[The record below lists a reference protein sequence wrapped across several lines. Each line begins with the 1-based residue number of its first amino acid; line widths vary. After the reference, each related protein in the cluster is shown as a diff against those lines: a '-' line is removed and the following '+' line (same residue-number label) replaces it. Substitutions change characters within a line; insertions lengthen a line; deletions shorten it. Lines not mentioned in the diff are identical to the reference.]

1 MIDFDKGKP
10 PHLDPFLYDFQS
22 RFWITYRSE
31 IPITP
36 EFPFSSDAGW
46 GCMIRSGQMLIAQ
59 AYACYFLGRDWLVTT
74 GDFPYLYWRILH
86 MFRDLDE
93 PSSPFSIQNIMKVG
107 ARLGV
112 SAGEWLSPTL
122 IGDILCCLMTKLKRF
137 DIGFYVCRSG
147 TLPKDDFCAYALAT
161 GVWKPT
167 IVYIPVRLGLST
179 INPIYAPQILKTLS
193 WRQSLGI
200 VGGKPKASCYFIGY
214 QEESVFYLDPHV
226 IQSSLG
232 EDSEVH
238 ETYHCRRP
246 LQMHVLR
253 MDPCMGLGF
262 FCPTLQDFEELCD
275 NIEQICEKKGHEIIS
290 LCQSLPSDGSGQTL
304 DFSQLYKYQ
313 ELPSHEIDEFILV

>member
-1 MIDFDKGKP
+1 MDTMARSFLNSLYVKYELWWSASATNAPLVLLGKHYRIQDWAESRLTQDFDKGKP

-179 INPIYAPQILKTLS
+179 INPIYAPQILKVNQTYGEILKSNFLS
-193 WRQSLGI
+193 
-200 VGGKPKASCYFIGY
+200 
-214 QEESVFYLDPHV
+214 
-226 IQSSLG
+226 
-232 EDSEVH
+232 
-238 ETYHCRRP
+238 
-246 LQMHVLR
+246 
-253 MDPCMGLGF
+253 
-262 FCPTLQDFEELCD
+262 
-275 NIEQICEKKGHEIIS
+275 
-290 LCQSLPSDGSGQTL
+290 
-304 DFSQLYKYQ
+304 
-313 ELPSHEIDEFILV
+313 